1 MKTVISG
8 WGLLKNNQTQQP
20 KYLENSN
27 IDIKSVTIEY
37 PKTFHKFSKT
47 IKHGKKVSQVVG
59 AGRNFNSTLYS
70 EITKREDFFHE
81 KKKKKNAEM
90 TKQSHAYQRYA
101 SSYNFNIL
109 NSFNP
114 ELQLKD
120 T

>member
-81 KKKKKNAEM
+81 KKKKMQK
-90 TKQSHAYQRYA
+90 
-101 SSYNFNIL
+101 
-109 NSFNP
+109 
-114 ELQLKD
+114 
-120 T
+120 